1 MEEIGFIS
9 DHFYPIS
16 FLVLFL
22 LLDERRPL
30 LFLHLVPLK
39 ARLSANIHIGE
50 IRISLLYVP
59 PGCIHKEEGGQA
71 PLGMIRIELFIDL
84 PSTR

>member
-9 DHFYPIS
+9 DHFYPIL

-30 LFLHLVPLK
+30 LLLHLVPMK

-50 IRISLLYVP
+50 IRISLNFMFPRVAF
-59 PGCIHKEEGGQA
+59 IKKEKA
-71 PLGMIRIELFIDL
+71 VKPLLG
-84 PSTR
+84 

>member
-9 DHFYPIS
+9 DHFYPIL

-30 LFLHLVPLK
+30 LLLHLVPMK

-50 IRISLLYVP
+50 IRISLNFMFPQVAF
-59 PGCIHKEEGGQA
+59 IKKEKA
-71 PLGMIRIELFIDL
+71 VKPL
-84 PSTR
+84 